1 MKQTV
6 NSYDFEQA
14 FRNAGRYGGENDNFS
29 YQGLQLLFDYL
40 AGYEEDTEEEI
51 ELDVI
56 ALCCDF
62 TEATKEE
69 LIADFG
75 EEIGLH
81 SLNDEDEDEEQIAEY
96 LTENTMYVGKTEP
109 NEYSKVKVP
118 TYIYQAF

>member
-14 FRNAGRYGGENDNFS
+14 FKNFGRYGGDNDNFS

-40 AGYEEDTEEEI
+40 VGYEEDTEEEM

-56 ALCCDF
+56 GLCCDF
-62 TEATKEE
+62 TESTKEE
-69 LIADFG
+69 LLSDFG
-75 EEIGLH
+75 ESIELH
-81 SLNDEDEDEEQIAEY
+81 SLNDEDEDNEQIAEY
-96 LTENTMYVGKTEP
+96 LNENTMYVGRTEP
-109 NEYSKVKVP
+109 SEYSKIKVP

>member
-14 FRNAGRYGGENDNFS
+14 FKNSGRYGGDNDNFS

-40 AGYEEDTEEEI
+40 VGYEEDTEEEM

-56 ALCCDF
+56 GLCCDF
-62 TEATKEE
+62 TESTKEE
-69 LIADFG
+69 LLSDFG
-75 EEIGLH
+75 ESIELH
-81 SLNDEDEDEEQIAEY
+81 SLNDEDEDNEQIAEY
-96 LTENTMYVGKTEP
+96 LNENTMYVGRTEP
-109 NEYSKVKVP
+109 SEYSKIKVP

>member
-14 FRNAGRYGGENDNFS
+14 FRNAGRFGGENDNFS

-40 AGYEEDTEEEI
+40 AGWEEDTEEEI

-56 ALCCDF
+56 ALCCEF

-69 LIADFG
+69 LIANFG

-81 SLNDEDEDEEQIAEY
+81 SLNNEEEDDEQIEEY
-96 LTENTMYVGKTEP
+96 LNENTMYVGKTEP
-109 NEYSKVKVP
+109 NKYSKIKEP
-118 TYIYQAF
+118 TYIYQSF